1 VVFYAGYA
9 DQYEPAVR
17 DMLSNISTCPTEQLL
32 FFHNLAWSHP
42 MELSNGTTVPL
53 IDYIAVTRCD
63 ALLLLLLLRR
73 RLSRDNDNEKPT
85 VAATYCYCVSSTKDY
100 PLIGLVIWERI
111 TSNFDSGEAFFP
123 ISIEKRR

>member
-1 VVFYAGYA
+1 MFYAGYA

-63 ALLLLLLLRR
+63 ALLLLLRRR

>member
-1 VVFYAGYA
+1 VALYAGYA